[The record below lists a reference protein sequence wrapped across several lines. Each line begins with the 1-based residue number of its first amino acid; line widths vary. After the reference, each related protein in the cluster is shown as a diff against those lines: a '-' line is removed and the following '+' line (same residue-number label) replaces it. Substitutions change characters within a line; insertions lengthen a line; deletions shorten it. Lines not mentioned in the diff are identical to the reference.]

1 MKNQLIPSIGL
12 ILLPI
17 LLLAQQNQPANPPY
31 LHCATDEMM
40 QARPALLLQQ
50 QALEQTLLQQKSDPS
65 AKSAALPHVLP
76 VVVHI
81 IHNNGSENITD
92 AQVFTAIEHLN
103 QAFAHEGY
111 YAQQGDGVNTQ
122 IQFCLARRTP
132 DGQLTNGI
140 TRTASTL
147 TEMVKETQDQALKDL
162 VRWDPTQYLNV
173 WVVKAIDSQSSG
185 SGVAG
190 YAYLASAHGQPYDGM
205 VCEAQYFGASAAEDA
220 VFIHEIGHYLNLYH
234 TFEGGCPND
243 DCTTAGDRVCD
254 TPPDQATHTNCVYNS
269 CGTDTD
275 DASANNPFSTDVN
288 DATENF
294 MDYSP
299 FGCYRNFTEG
309 QAERMRM
316 SIEGFRSS
324 LLESDG
330 CKDPCT
336 SPIAAAFLP
345 SATAVQA
352 GDMVNFTNQTSG
364 ATNFEWYVNGNL
376 ESTATDFSYQ
386 FLGTGNFVVE
396 LRAYNADP
404 NCLGKAQANVQVN
417 CGVTVGFTVNATEL
431 EVGETLVCTNT
442 STGATG
448 YEWFINGV
456 SVGTGVDLSYAFSSA
471 GYYTVLLQANGSYCG
486 DETTFGVKVLQ
497 DGPCQ
502 DVSGEWTWT
511 LTGGTN
517 PYIFFGDQY
526 EGGGIYLDN
535 YLYPNGVVTK
545 LSPIGDVIWNTK
557 IELPTNG
564 LGELHTTADNGCVAS
579 MVSDGIIKNKL
590 CKLSADGTVEWAKR
604 IGFLNSSRDVVL
616 RPIGNKVIAISH
628 SNVPD
633 KFMAVGF
640 DEGGNVEWNKIYL
653 MEPNFYLYETA
664 MNKDSNAIW
673 LAGYFGYPRGA
684 GILKMDF
691 AGNII
696 LSKRYAITGNN
707 DPIELRNI
715 DATSDGGFIAVGRV
729 TLPGSNND
737 FLILKV
743 NQAGEIEWIKKIGRY
758 SGTEFEMAGAVI
770 AKPDGGY
777 LASYFTHNTFSSIV
791 AFKSDGSLDFVE
803 QLSFDGDTTPYIAK
817 FTEKDGKLF
826 AWVQSTADKIS
837 SLDLDPAGHLQTC
850 AETNPMEDIIAE
862 EYPLSEQ
869 PSLFTITSETSSVT
883 SSPIVVLPIANPIS
897 KQPVCTIEIP
907 CPEDCTNALDD
918 DEDGYVDCFDSDCQC
933 FDGTDCQLST
943 SASTPVTAR
952 LAWQSPVNL
961 PGINNTPI
969 VANLDPQ
976 NGDLPEIIVAEGISD
991 NLNQTTVG
999 KLLIYQGDGSNAA
1012 NPDVLNIPQLMSE
1025 RSTAQCVGD
1034 VNSDG
1039 IPELAVVC
1047 WDKHIRVYTN
1057 FTPGN
1062 SQPMSLLATSDLQT
1076 EWFAGHL
1083 GMADFDG
1090 DGFAEIYSGD
1100 HVFQFD
1106 FTNPN
1111 SPQLK
1116 RKLIGGQHS
1125 GFNGVSTTSS
1135 IAADLL
1141 SVSDCNGDPDCE
1153 GLELVAGA
1161 FIYSVDLDP
1170 LDGDGVEIKVARS
1183 LNALE
1188 LNGNFKDGYNY
1199 VADLDLD
1206 GILDIVTVG
1215 RHGTNASAGLYV
1227 WNKNG
1232 LLASFTNP
1240 DFNPIVDKQF
1250 FTASI
1255 ANVFDDKTAGFQQD
1269 FPEIIFPSNTKLTSF
1284 NLQRAATNPAT
1295 PYWWSVN
1302 TQDVSSAAGPSCFDF
1317 NGDGYDEVAYRDER
1331 YFRILYGGPL
1341 PLPAGVDADRNWV
1354 KMVCNSQTLDESPVV
1369 ADIDADGE
1377 TEVVTV
1383 GYLPPF
1389 VFGQPDYRG
1398 RLYVFE
1404 SDGLPWS
1411 SARAVWNQFNYF
1423 GVNVNDDL
1431 SIPKQQQL
1439 HHLEIPTLGSG
1450 KRPLNTSRAQWPIFN
1465 ENFDPNMPVPDAL
1478 VSMDSVACEGD
1489 SLRLWL
1495 TLCNHGSRTLPADLP
1510 IAFYQ
1515 NDPRQAG
1522 AVLKAVL
1529 LAQMAVPVDS
1539 CFSFSVKMV
1548 AVFNAPI
1555 FIVANDDGSHSLPY
1569 AVSDF
1574 PVTDVQECD
1583 FENNVDYYTIFYQS
1597 PNLDL
1602 GPDRSLCSSSIT
1614 QLNGGAGFSR
1624 YRWQDGST
1632 DSTFTAFGP
1641 GTYWVDVW
1649 DACGNMQ
1656 SDTVVISLNQTAT
1669 IELGNDQTICDG
1681 ESLDLH
1687 VTGFAE
1693 VQWSPTVGLSCA
1705 GCPSP
1710 TASPT
1715 APITYYVTA
1724 ANGNCFASDSIRI
1737 FVQQSPVLSL
1747 MAQDGDCTTIPQLSA
1762 SASGTPPIS
1771 LVWSTGAT
1779 SASITPA
1786 TSGSYSVT
1794 ATSANGCE
1802 SVATASVTV
1811 SNSLVL
1817 GLQTTPLP
1825 CTGGGLGSASVAASG
1840 GTGPYTYLWSNGA
1853 DTPTVP
1859 VAAAGPISVT
1869 VTDANGCISAASA
1882 SVGIAGSLALGITLM
1897 PITCHGSNDGTAT
1910 VQPINGTA
1918 PFQWLWANGQTT
1930 PTLTDLPS
1938 GNYSVTVT
1946 DANGCSDDLH
1956 FSIAAPAALSLDI
1969 SATDVSCFGGMDGTA
1984 SVTASGGTPGY
1995 EYFWSNVQTTATATQ
2010 LLTGW
2015 HTVTVTDENGCT
2027 DTTGILVS
2035 QPPLLFVTT
2044 TPENGVLCPGQ
2055 TTSILANAQGGVPPY
2070 AYLWSGGSTA
2080 NPLVGVS
2087 VTPGTNAVFIVTVT
2101 DSNGCPATNAH
2112 SISGQPAYSIE
2123 TDTVLAA
2130 SSPTAADGGISVSIL
2145 GGVGPFAYL
2154 WSNGATTQNLTNLP
2168 PGSYSLTVTDGEGCE
2183 QTATF
2188 TVDFLNAASQQA
2200 GTGWSAYLEPNP
2212 AASGGPAM
2220 LVVQSPTAQWL
2231 GLRLLDVTGKL
2242 VREAQLKLPIGQ
2254 SHLPMVAPDVAGIY
2268 LLVLSNGQG
2277 VVCLKWLVLE

>member
-1 MKNQLIPSIGL
+1 MKNQRFLFL
-12 ILLPI
+12 YLLFLPVW
-17 LLLAQQNQPANPPY
+17 A
-31 LHCATDEMM
+31 ATQTAPNLTCGSNEMM
-40 QARPALLLQQ
+40 QTRPVLLHQQ
-50 QALEQTLLQQKSDPS
+50 QQLEELFLAQKVGGGT
-65 AKSAALPHVLP
+65 AKSEALPYVLP

-81 IHNNGSENITD
+81 IHNGGSENIPD
-92 AQVFTAIEHLN
+92 MQVFMAIEHLN

-111 YAQQGDGVNTQ
+111 YAQQGDGTNTQ

-140 TRTASTL
+140 TRTVSTL
-147 TEMVKETQDQALKDL
+147 TELVKETQDQAMKDL

-185 SGVAG
+185 PGVAG

-205 VCEAQYFGASAAEDA
+205 VCEAQYFGTNAAEDA

-234 TFEGGCPND
+234 TFESGCPND

-269 CGTDTD
+269 CGTDAD

-309 QAERMRM
+309 QAGRMRL

-324 LLESDG
+324 LLESEG

-336 SPIAAAFLP
+336 LPIAAAFLP
-345 SATAVQA
+345 SATVVQA
-352 GDMVNFTNQTSG
+352 GDVVNFTNQTNG

-376 ESTATDFSYQ
+376 EATTTDFSYQ
-386 FLGTGNFVVE
+386 FLGTGNLVVE
-396 LRAYNADP
+396 LRAFNADL

-417 CGVTVGFTVNATEL
+417 CGVTAGFTVNSTEL
-431 EVGETLVCTNT
+431 QVGETLVCTNT
-442 STGATG
+442 SAGATG

-456 SVGTGVDLSYAFSSA
+456 SVSTGADFSYAFSNA

-486 DETTFGVKVLQ
+486 DETTLGVKVLQ

-502 DVSGEWTWT
+502 GVSGEWTWT

-545 LSPIGDVIWNTK
+545 LSPTGDVIWNKK
-557 IELPTNG
+557 IEVPTNG
-564 LGELHTTADNGCVAS
+564 LGGLHTTADGGCVVS
-579 MVSDGIIKNKL
+579 MVSDGIIQNKL

-604 IGFLNSSRDVVL
+604 IGFPSSGYDVVL
-616 RPIGNKVIAISH
+616 QPVGNKVIAISH
-628 SNVPD
+628 SDIPD
-633 KFMAVGF
+633 KLMAVGF
-640 DEGGNVEWNKIYL
+640 DEDGSVEWTKVYL
-653 MEPNFYLYETA
+653 MDPDFYTYATA
-664 MNKDSNAIW
+664 MSKDSNAIW
-673 LAGYFGYPRGA
+673 LAGNFGFPRGA
-684 GILKMDF
+684 GFIKMDF
-691 AGNII
+691 SGNII
-696 LSKRYAITGNN
+696 LSKRYAVTGNN
-707 DPIELRNI
+707 DPIELRNM
-715 DATSDGGFIAVGRV
+715 DATPDGGFIAAGRV
-729 TLPGSNND
+729 NLPNSNND
-737 FLILKV
+737 FLIMKID
-743 NQAGEIEWIKKIGRY
+743 QAGEIEWVKKIGRY
-758 SGTEFEMAGAVI
+758 TGSELEIAGAVI

-777 LASYFTHNTFSSIV
+777 LAKYTALNVFSSIA
-791 AFKSDGSLDFVE
+791 AFRSDGSLDFVE
-803 QLSFDGDTTPYIAK
+803 QFKFNGNTTPYIGR
-817 FTEKDGKLF
+817 FTEKDGMLF
-826 AWVQSTADKIS
+826 AWVQSTVDKIS
-837 SLDLDPAGHLQTC
+837 SLDLDSAGHLQTC

-862 EYPLSEQ
+862 DYPLSEQ
-869 PSLFTITSETSSVT
+869 PSLFTITSETLSVT
-883 SSPIVVLPIANPIS
+883 NSPIVELPIANPIS

-933 FDGTDCQLST
+933 FDGADCQPSI
-943 SASTPVTAR
+943 SSDTPVTAR

-976 NGDLPEIIVAEGISD
+976 NGEIPEIIVAEGISD

-1047 WDKHIRVYTN
+1047 WDRRIRVYTN
-1057 FTPGN
+1057 FIPGN
-1062 SQPMSLLATSDLQT
+1062 SQPMTLLATSDLQT

-1090 DGFAEIYSGD
+1090 DGRPEIYSGD

-1111 SPQLK
+1111 APLLK

-1161 FIYSVDLDP
+1161 YIYSVDLDP

-1188 LNGNFKDGYNY
+1188 PTGNFKDGYNY

-1215 RHGTNASAGLYV
+1215 RHGANSNAGLYV

-1250 FTASI
+1250 FTVSI

-1269 FPEIIFPSNTKLTSF
+1269 FPEIIFPSNAKLTSF
-1284 NLQRAATNPAT
+1284 NLQQAMTNPNT

-1302 TQDVSSAAGPSCFDF
+1302 TQDASSAAGPSCFDF

-1383 GYLPPF
+1383 GYLPPY

-1398 RLYVFE
+1398 RLYVFK
-1404 SDGLPWS
+1404 SDGQPWS
-1411 SARAVWNQFNYF
+1411 PARAVWNQFNYI

-1439 HHLEIPTLGSG
+1439 HHLEIPSLGSG
-1450 KRPLNTSRAQWPIFN
+1450 KRPLNSSRAQWPIFN
-1465 ENFDPNMPVPDAL
+1465 ENFDPNMPVPDVL
-1478 VSMDSVACEGD
+1478 VTVDSIACAGD
-1489 SLRLWL
+1489 SLQVWL
-1495 TLCNHGSRTLPADLP
+1495 TLCNHGSNSLPVNLP

-1515 NDPRQAG
+1515 NDPRQSG
-1522 AVLKAVL
+1522 AVLKKVSL
-1529 LAQMAVPVDS
+1529 SQTAVPVDS
-1539 CFSFSVKMV
+1539 CVSFSVKML
-1548 AVFNAPI
+1548 AVFNAPV
-1555 FIVANDDGSHSLPY
+1555 FVVANDDGSHSLPY
-1569 AVSDF
+1569 AVANF
-1574 PVTDVQECD
+1574 PVTNVQECY
-1583 FENNVDYYTIFYQS
+1583 FENNFDGFVFNHQS
-1597 PNLDL
+1597 LSLDL
-1602 GPDRSLCSSSIT
+1602 GPDRSLCSNSIVELNAGEGYSS
-1614 QLNGGAGFSR
+1614 

-1649 DACGNMQ
+1649 DGCGNWQ
-1656 SDTVVISLNQTAT
+1656 SDTVVISLNQTAS
-1669 IELGNDQTICDG
+1669 IELGNDRTICEG
-1681 ESLDLH
+1681 ENIQLQ
-1687 VTGFAE
+1687 VPGYTN
-1693 VQWSPTVGLSCA
+1693 VQWSPVAGLSCVD
-1705 GCPSP
+1705 CSSP
-1710 TASPT
+1710 TASPSSD
-1715 APITYYVTA
+1715 ITYYVTA
-1724 ANGNCFASDSIRI
+1724 ADGNCFVSDSIRV
-1737 FVQQSPVLSL
+1737 FVEEKPVLTIT
-1747 MAQDGDCTTIPQLSA
+1747 AQDGDCLNIPQISVA
-1762 SASGTPPIS
+1762 VSGTAPVGLI
-1771 LVWSTGAT
+1771 WSTGAT
-1779 SASITPA
+1779 GSSIMPAS
-1786 TSGSYSVT
+1786 SGSYSVT

-1802 SVATASVTV
+1802 SIATASVTV
-1811 SNSLVL
+1811 TNSIVL
-1817 GLQTTPLP
+1817 TLQTMPLT
-1825 CTGGGLGSASVAASG
+1825 CTGGMGEASVLASG
-1840 GTGPYTYLWSNGA
+1840 GLEPYSFNWSNGE
-1853 DTPTVP
+1853 DSSSIS
-1859 VAAAGPISVT
+1859 VATAGPISVT
-1869 VTDANGCISAASA
+1869 VTDANGCIATATTMVA
-1882 SVGIAGSLALGITLM
+1882 VAGQLNLGITVS
-1897 PITCHGSNDGTAT
+1897 PISCHDGSDGIAT
-1910 VQPINGTA
+1910 VMSSNGLA
-1918 PFQWLWANGQTT
+1918 PFSWLWADGQTT
-1930 PTLTDLPS
+1930 PQITGLSS
-1938 GNYSVTVT
+1938 GGYSVTVT
-1946 DANGCSDDLH
+1946 DANGCSDDLS
-1956 FSIAAPAALSLDI
+1956 FTITAPTALALTAS
-1969 SATDVSCFGGMDGTA
+1969 STDVNCFGAMNGTA
-1984 SVTASGGTPGY
+1984 TATVSGGTPGY
-1995 EYFWSNVQTTATATQ
+1995 HYFWSNTQATATATQ
-2010 LLTGW
+2010 LTPGW
-2015 HTVTVTDENGCT
+2015 HTVSVTDENGCT
-2027 DTTGILVS
+2027 DTTGVLVS
-2035 QPPLLFVTT
+2035 QPPLLIAAAMPADGIVCPNELGAITASATGGTPPVSYLWNNGSGGAQISGVTAGT
-2044 TPENGVLCPGQ
+2044 YTVTATDAHGCTALAMG
-2055 TTSILANAQGGVPPY
+2055 SILAQPPY
-2070 AYLWSGGSTA
+2070 
-2080 NPLVGVS
+2080 S
-2087 VTPGTNAVFIVTVT
+2087 VVL
-2101 DSNGCPATNAH
+2101 
-2112 SISGQPAYSIE
+2112 
-2123 TDTVLAA
+2123 DTIIAA
-2130 SSPTAADGGISVSIL
+2130 SSPSATDGIISIDIV
-2145 GGVGPFAYL
+2145 GGNGPFNYL
-2154 WSNGATTQNLTNLP
+2154 WSNGINTQDLLNVAAGN
-2168 PGSYSLTVTDGEGCE
+2168 YSLTITDSEGCLQE
-2183 QTATF
+2183 MSF
-2188 TVDFLNAASQQA
+2188 TVGFLSAAEQQA
-2200 GTGWSAYLEPNP
+2200 APAWEVSLLPNP
-2212 AASGGPAM
+2212 TQQGRLSQLILKTYAP
-2220 LVVQSPTAQWL
+2220 QSIDLQL
-2231 GLRLLDVTGKL
+2231 FDITGKALWKEQLEIPAGLFVKDIASPAAAGVYL
-2242 VREAQLKLPIGQ
+2242 V
-2254 SHLPMVAPDVAGIY
+2254 
-2268 LLVLSNGQG
+2268 VLSNEQE
-2277 VVCLKWLVLE
+2277 VVCLKWVVIE